1 MSAFEPQYCKNK
13 SILWQVLLGQ
23 ERNEA
28 KIPIDIVYIS
38 SLLNSRL
45 LQLLDF
51 LLQTIYLTPK
61 NYD

>member
-28 KIPIDIVYIS
+28 KRPIDIVYIS

-45 LQLLDF
+45 L
-51 LLQTIYLTPK
+51 
-61 NYD
+61 